1 MIGTSDRISL
11 VNQIWPNKRRGWR
24 KEEEEKEDEGNREAR
39 GLRAGGLARTVAL
52 RACISMREGCEKG
65 GRSKEEEREERMRT
79 RKEGRKREGLDEVQE
94 QEDKGKKTGK
104 KGLFELSLCAKQL
117 PGLPGRERRTA
128 LCSFTCRP
136 TDRKSVV

>member
-1 MIGTSDRISL
+1 M
-11 VNQIWPNKRRGWR
+11 
-24 KEEEEKEDEGNREAR
+24 
-39 GLRAGGLARTVAL
+39 RAGGLARTVAL

-65 GRSKEEEREERMRT
+65 TLERRGARRGGGQEERT
-79 RKEGRKREGLDEVQE
+79 RKEGRKREGLGEVQE
-94 QEDKGKKTGK
+94 QEDKGKKAGK

-136 TDRKSVV
+136 TADTECIGEST